1 VQENACRVGLG
12 AKEWRWPTSEP
23 HSKEFP
29 DLNKAPNQIL
39 GGGGANSQEERKNPG
54 KNMEVGNPISNTFN
68 YCNFFQI
75 STYFE
80 LFKRFQVKTGLTDL
94 CSLRLIACLI
104 AITPELLFG

>member
-39 GGGGANSQEERKNPG
+39 GGGGGTNSQEERKIQ
-54 KNMEVGNPISNTFN
+54 KNMEVGNPI
-68 YCNFFQI
+68 
-75 STYFE
+75 
-80 LFKRFQVKTGLTDL
+80 
-94 CSLRLIACLI
+94 
-104 AITPELLFG
+104 

>member
-1 VQENACRVGLG
+1 VGPG

-39 GGGGANSQEERKNPG
+39 GGKTNSQGERKNPG
-54 KNMEVGNPISNTFN
+54 KNMEVGNLIYNTFH

-94 CSLRLIACLI
+94 CSLSLIACLI